1 MFPFQKIFTMLIRTF
16 SRPMLGYVKRKQQE
30 KLGSKFAGMFI
41 GLGRRSFAFEHWV
54 NLRIL
59 KTVHRRQHAEYKS
72 EVLLEKGIETFYEIM
87 FYLIVLGLPFWELY
101 RSSIAAVKKEE
112 NLQKRIGN
120 LEKKMEHINQ
130 KINKIV

>member
-1 MFPFQKIFTMLIRTF
+1 M
-16 SRPMLGYVKRKQQE
+16 
-30 KLGSKFAGMFI
+30 
-41 GLGRRSFAFEHWV
+41 
-54 NLRIL
+54 
-59 KTVHRRQHAEYKS
+59 
-72 EVLLEKGIETFYEIM
+72 LLEKGIEAFYEIM

-130 KINKIV
+130 KINKIIEYAKEKAKEETERAKKKADNMDKISKMREKLSIGTRMSVLGERTASEE